1 LHTKRG
7 VWEGIELEITDVAW
21 QNLDSTERAVRVFQ
35 HFAELSFLLWCRLLV
50 GLLFGR
56 RFHGAVVNPE
66 MPIVAYRPQV
76 LREPIR
82 ESIGI
87 GDRIKDADLLFSSYR
102 KKGEQPR
109 FGSMIVEDYIRP
121 ALSLPGYWKNGTES
135 VITMVKW
142 WAVSDSTT

>member
-1 LHTKRG
+1 
-7 VWEGIELEITDVAW
+7 
-21 QNLDSTERAVRVFQ
+21 
-35 HFAELSFLLWCRLLV
+35 
-50 GLLFGR
+50 
-56 RFHGAVVNPE
+56 

-82 ESIGI
+82 ERIGI